1 MSRDNV
7 LVVYGTRP
15 EAIKLAPI
23 IQALG
28 DTDLQPIVAVTGQH
42 REMLDQVNTLFGI
55 VPDHDLDII
64 ATRQTLDEIT
74 TRALTGL
81 TRLVRETR
89 PAAVVVQGDTTSC
102 FAGALA
108 AFYEHVPVVHV
119 EAGLRTWDRANPFP
133 EEMNRTLTGQLATL
147 HLAVSSVS
155 RDNLLREGIDA
166 EAVVV
171 TGNTVIDALL
181 QTVQRRVPYGDVR
194 IPALLGASR
203 RTILVTAHRRESW
216 GSGMARVA
224 AALAE
229 LAVED
234 PGLGIILPAHLNP
247 VVRETL
253 LPPLG
258 HLSNVLVVDPL
269 PYGEFC
275 RLMSDADLLLTDSGG
290 VQEEGP
296 SVGKR
301 VLVMRETT
309 ERPEGL
315 AAGATQLVGTDT
327 AVIVKAVR
335 ESLRDDRASSFDPSR
350 NPYGDGNAARRSV
363 AAIAALLGKGR
374 REPDFNPS

>member
-1 MSRDNV
+1 M
-7 LVVYGTRP
+7 
-15 EAIKLAPI
+15 
-23 IQALG
+23 
-28 DTDLQPIVAVTGQH
+28 
-42 REMLDQVNTLFGI
+42 FGI

-64 ATRQTLDEIT
+64 APRQTLDEIT

-81 TRLVRETR
+81 TRLVRDLK
-89 PAAVVVQGDTTSC
+89 PAAVIVQGDTTSC

-108 AFYEHVPVVHV
+108 AFYERVPVVHV

-133 EEMNRTLTGQLATL
+133 EEMNRTLTGQLAAL
-147 HLAVSSVS
+147 HLAASAVS
-155 RDNLLREGIDA
+155 RDNLLREGIVPNT
-166 EAVVV
+166 VVV

-181 QTVQRRVPYGDVR
+181 QTIERRVPYSDAR
-194 IPALLGASR
+194 IPALLKSSR
-203 RTILVTAHRRESW
+203 RAILVTAHRRESW
-216 GSGMARVA
+216 GDGMARVA

-229 LAVED
+229 LASDD
-234 PGLGIILPAHLNP
+234 PTLGIVLPAHLNP
-247 VVRETL
+247 VVRDTL

-275 RLMSDADLLLTDSGG
+275 RLMSDVDLLLTDSGG

-315 AAGATQLVGTDT
+315 AAGATQLVGTDP
-327 AVIVKAVR
+327 AVIVKVVR
-335 ESLRDDRASSFDPSR
+335 HSLRDEDASRFDPRR
-350 NPYGDGNAARRSV
+350 NPYGDGQAARRSV
-363 AAIAALLGKGR
+363 AAIAELLGHGR
-374 REPDFNPS
+374 REPDFIPQ